1 MKKTMSKVHIDEI
14 RKIIKKHYFCKEIN
28 IKSICKVKNEHGINS
43 RNYIVELIMK
53 DGIKKYILK
62 IISDSDDNFFKKI
75 KIHNML
81 FNQNI
86 KVPEII
92 KTRDDHLFIEDK
104 NQIYLL
110 LKYYSGTQFKKRKS
124 QIFSSAKNL
133 ALINKKLEEIDI
145 KLDRNSNYD
154 NLKDEEIKKIKKM
167 SNLNNEFENNIF
179 NLCDILP
186 ELYAK
191 INNKLNGINKKQLV
205 YLDYH
210 PKNVLFDDEEVLVIF
225 DIDSIISSFEIQAFS
240 FGLDRFCS
248 NKNEEK
254 TFIKGYTKIN
264 SNIKSD
270 ISLIPYFI
278 QKEALHRINYIIR
291 NYYFNNNNRWVFE
304 LDKHIKKIRINS
316 CNKLL
321 T

>member
-1 MKKTMSKVHIDEI
+1 MSKENIGEI
-14 RKIIKKHYFCKEIN
+14 RKIIKKYYFCKETN
-28 IKSICKVKNEHGINS
+28 IKGICKIKNEHGINS
-43 RNYIVELIMK
+43 RNYIVELIIK
-53 DGIKKYILK
+53 DEIKKYILK

-75 KIHNML
+75 KIHNKL

-92 KTRDDHLFIEDK
+92 KTRADHLFVEDK

-124 QIFSSAKNL
+124 QIFSAAKNL
-133 ALINKKLEEIDI
+133 ALINNKLGEIDI
-145 KLDRNSNYD
+145 TLNRNSKYD
-154 NLKDEEIKKIKKM
+154 NLNYEEIKKIKKM
-167 SNLNNEFENNIF
+167 SNLNNEFESKIF
-179 NLCDILP
+179 SLCDVLP
-186 ELYAK
+186 KLYAK
-191 INNKLNGINKKQLV
+191 INNKLNEINKKQLV

-225 DIDSIISSFEIQAFS
+225 DIDSIISSFEIQAVS
-240 FGLDRFCS
+240 FGLDRFCN
-248 NKNEEK
+248 NKIEEK
-254 TFIKGYTKIN
+254 LFIKEYTKVN
-264 SNIKSD
+264 SNIKLD
-270 ISLIPYFI
+270 ISLVPYFI

-291 NYYFNNNNRWVFE
+291 DYYFNNDNGWIFE